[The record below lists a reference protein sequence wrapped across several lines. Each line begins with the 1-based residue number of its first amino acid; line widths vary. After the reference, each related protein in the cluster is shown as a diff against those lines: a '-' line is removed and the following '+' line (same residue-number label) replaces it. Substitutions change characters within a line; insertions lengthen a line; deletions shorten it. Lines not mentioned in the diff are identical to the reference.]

1 MAAAAHG
8 RYNPACYRESPPLRC
23 AARNSPVQGCM
34 TLLPSDEPDHP
45 RPKTLRARY
54 DAIVA
59 RQRLGWMSRR
69 PFLRCLGVGG
79 QGIVF
84 LSERQGSD
92 DFRLPVAL
100 KLFSPEKYVDADEY
114 EREMARLGQ
123 VMARVARIQQDNLID
138 VHNFIKRRGIRT
150 LEMEWVDGYDLQCL
164 LRPATLDRVRRSV
177 SADRWEYINN
187 VIVTDGKDQ
196 PRLKPGIA
204 VAILRGC
211 FAALA
216 ALHRDGV
223 IHSDL
228 KPSNIMLKRT
238 GSVKIIDVGSAFE
251 MLHPPDVSRCSPA
264 YAAPEVLEGNPG
276 SPLSDL
282 ASLGYVLIEMLAGT
296 QPFAGIDGIAELLAA
311 KKQIL
316 QWLPR
321 ILPPEEIAY
330 NELLINLI
338 RRLVDP
344 DPTRRFPSA
353 EAADLSEVGAASFQ
367 RQLVKGDLATEY
379 ENELRLWIDEIELTG
394 AVDVMERVASFNSTL
409 VTTRFVAAGKDEQPN
424 EPQFD

>member
-1 MAAAAHG
+1 M
-8 RYNPACYRESPPLRC
+8 NPTPPVDPILSR
-23 AARNSPVQGCM
+23 
-34 TLLPSDEPDHP
+34 SDHLQ
-45 RPKTLRARY
+45 KQY
-54 DAIVA
+54 QAILD
-59 RQRLGWMSRR
+59 RQRLGWISRR

-84 LSERQGSD
+84 LSERQGTGG
-92 DFRLPVAL
+92 FRLPIAL
-100 KLFSPEKYVDADEY
+100 KLYSPLRYIDADEY
-114 EREMARLGQ
+114 EREMARLSQ
-123 VMARVARIQQDNLID
+123 VSARIARIQQDNLID
-138 VHNFIKRRGIRT
+138 IQNFIMRRGIRI

-164 LRPATLDRVRRSV
+164 LRRSTLERVRRGV
-177 SADRWEYINN
+177 SSERWHYINN
-187 VIVTDGKDQ
+187 VIVTEGKQQ

-223 IHSDL
+223 IHNDL
-228 KPSNIMLKRT
+228 KPSNIMVKRT

-251 MLHPPDVSRCSPA
+251 LTQLPEASRCSPA
-264 YAAPEVLEGNPG
+264 YAAPEVLEGQPG
-276 SPLSDL
+276 SPVSDL
-282 ASLGYVLIEMLAGT
+282 ASLGYVLIEMLAGA
-296 QPFAGIDGIAELLAA
+296 QPFAGIESIAELVKA

-316 QWLPR
+316 QKLPR

-344 DPTRRFPSA
+344 DPSKRFPSA
-353 EAADLSEVGAASFQ
+353 EIADLSEVGAASFQ

-379 ENELRLWIDEIELTG
+379 ENELRLWIEEIDLTG
-394 AVDVMERVASFNSTL
+394 AVDVMERDLEPVSTL
-409 VTTRFVAAGKDEQPN
+409 ASTRLVTLSGSSGPEFE
-424 EPQFD
+424 

>member
-1 MAAAAHG
+1 
-8 RYNPACYRESPPLRC
+8 
-23 AARNSPVQGCM
+23 M
-34 TLLPSDEPDHP
+34 TLSSPEDSD
-45 RPKTLRARY
+45 RSRTVALRSRY
-54 DAIVA
+54 DAILN

-69 PFLRCLGVGG
+69 PFLRCLGIGG

-92 DFRLPVAL
+92 EFRLPIAL
-100 KLFSPEKYVDADEY
+100 KLFSPDKYVDADEY
-114 EREMARLGQ
+114 EREMARLGL

-138 VHNFIKRRGIRT
+138 VHNFIARRGVRT

-164 LRPATLDRVRRSV
+164 LRTATLDRVRAGV
-177 SADRWEYINN
+177 SAERWEYVNN

-251 MLHPPDVSRCSPA
+251 VLRPPDVSRCSPA

-282 ASLGYVLIEMLAGT
+282 ASLGYVLIEMLAGA
-296 QPFAGIDGIAELLAA
+296 QPFAGIEGITELLKA

-316 QWLPR
+316 NWLPR
-321 ILPPEEIAY
+321 LLPPEEIAY

-344 DPTRRFPSA
+344 DPSRRFPSA

-394 AVDVMERVASFNSTL
+394 AVGIVDRVASFNSTL
-409 VTTRFVAAGKDEQPN
+409 GTTRYVASAGGDLSDDMS
-424 EPQFD
+424 FD

>member
-1 MAAAAHG
+1 
-8 RYNPACYRESPPLRC
+8 
-23 AARNSPVQGCM
+23 M
-34 TLLPSDEPDHP
+34 TLTPSSEPASTIANPLLP
-45 RPKTLRARY
+45 RY
-54 DAIVA
+54 EAILA

-92 DFRLPVAL
+92 EFRLPVAL
-100 KLFSPEKYVDADEY
+100 KLYSPERYRDAGEY

-123 VMARVARIQQDNLID
+123 VTSRVARIQQDNLID
-138 VHNFIKRRGIRT
+138 VHNFIRRGGIRI

-164 LRPATLDRVRRSV
+164 LRPTILERVRHSV
-177 SADRWEYINN
+177 SDDRWGYINN
-187 VIVTDGKDQ
+187 VIVTEGKHQ

-251 MLHPPDVSRCSPA
+251 VLRPPDATRCSPA

-276 SPLSDL
+276 TAASDL
-282 ASLGYVLIEMLAGT
+282 ASLGYVLIEMLAGA
-296 QPFAGIDGIAELLAA
+296 QPFAGIDGLGELLKA

-316 QWLPR
+316 HQLPR

-338 RRLVDP
+338 RGLVDP
-344 DPTRRFPSA
+344 DPARRFPTA

-379 ENELRLWIDEIELTG
+379 ENELRLWIDEVELTG
-394 AVDVMERVASFNSTL
+394 AVDVLERASGFDPTL
-409 VTTRFVAAGKDEQPN
+409 ATTRFVGSLHLEDEASP
-424 EPQFD
+424 P